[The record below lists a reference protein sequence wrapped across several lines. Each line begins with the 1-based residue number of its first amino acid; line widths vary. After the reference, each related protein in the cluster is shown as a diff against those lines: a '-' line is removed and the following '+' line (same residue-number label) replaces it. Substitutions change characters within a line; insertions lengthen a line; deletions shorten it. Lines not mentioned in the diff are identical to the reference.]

1 MRTNAPHLVTWI
13 IAILLGTVGILIKLA
28 VIPSSIVPVSSFGLV
43 TIAFVILAVATVLN
57 GI

>member
-13 IAILLGTVGILIKLA
+13 IAVVLGALGILIQLA
-28 VIPSSIVPVSSFGLV
+28 IIPSAIIPVSSFGLV
-43 TIAFVILAVATVLN
+43 TIAFLVLVISTVMN

>member
-13 IAILLGTVGILIKLA
+13 IAVVLGALGILMHLA
-28 VIPSSIVPVSSFGLV
+28 IVPSTVIPVSSFSLV
-43 TIAFVILAVATVLN
+43 AIAFLVLTLATVMS

>member
-13 IAILLGTVGILIKLA
+13 IAVVLGALGILIKLA
-28 VIPSSIVPVSSFGLV
+28 IIPSSIIPVSSFGLM
-43 TIAFVILAVATVLN
+43 TIAFLILAVATVVN